1 MATTKHT
8 FVYKTAG
15 TVPIHLDVYLPSTP
29 PSKDNA
35 DSSKGLPL
43 LIWFHGGGLLQGN
56 RDKVAPHHINGVTKH
71 GYALISADYRLSPQV
86 GVGEVLDDVKDC
98 LAWSATELP
107 RKLAEAASSTTTTT
121 AAPLLDTTRIAVS
134 GSSAGGYLALLA
146 GLYTTTGPGTPKVV
160 LPIYPITNPRGAF
173 FTTPQPHP
181 LGHIDEAELAPF
193 LDPKAPVQART
204 LWGDGPRGHF
214 YFYMMQE
221 ANLARLLHI
230 DEGDDTFIVAPQIR
244 RRGVYLPTFVVHG
257 DADRFVG
264 VEQADEV
271 VEALREVGA
280 VVEYERP
287 EGLDHMFD
295 EKEDVELEGYYAFLK
310 KHL

>member
-1 MATTKHT
+1 MATSKQT

-15 TVPIHLDVYLPSTP
+15 TVPIHLDVYLPSSP
-29 PSKDNA
+29 PSKDDNA
-35 DSSKGLPL
+35 SKGLPL

-56 RDKVAPHHINGVTKH
+56 RDEVAPHHLNGVTKH

-98 LAWSATELP
+98 LDWSATELP
-107 RKLAEAASSTTTTT
+107 RKLAEAASSSPT
-121 AAPLLDTTRIAVS
+121 LLDTTRIAVS

-146 GLYTTTGPGTPKVV
+146 GLYATTGPGRPKVV

-173 FTTPQPHP
+173 FTNPQPHP
-181 LGHIDEAELAPF
+181 LGHIDGAELEPF
-193 LDPKAPVQART
+193 LDPKAPVQTRT
-204 LWGDGPRGHF
+204 PWDDGPRRHF

-221 ANLARLLHI
+221 ANLAELLHI
-230 DEGDDTFIVAPQIR
+230 GAGDDAFIVAPQIR
-244 RRGVYLPTFVVHG
+244 KRGGFLPTFVVHG
-257 DADRFVG
+257 DADKFVG

-271 VEALREVGA
+271 VDALREVGA

-287 EGLDHMFD
+287 EGLDHLFD